1 VLLIL
6 QYAKNC
12 GFYRFHKEYL
22 QMLKDAGVIVFRP
35 SNWVDAV
42 DEVVDSVECQIG
54 SGEQRQ
60 ALEDKQR
67 KKALEEKMDNVI
79 WKMNL
84 IIVAVVC
91 VVFGCLLGMLLTPK
105 FGTGRILSCGPSLVK
120 ESVWKK
126 EGFYRKIR
134 QSSSRSAVDFRS
146 ARNLF
151 ALILWDCVM
160 TWPEW
165 KGRMDG

>member
-12 GFYRFHKEYL
+12 GFYLFHKEYL

-35 SNWVDAV
+35 SNWANAV

-60 ALEDKQR
+60 AVEDKKM
-67 KKALEEKMDNVI
+67 KKGLEEKMDNVI

-84 IIVAVVC
+84 IIMAVVC
-91 VVFGCLLGMLLTPK
+91 VVFGCLLGMYDA
-105 FGTGRILSCGPSLVK
+105 
-120 ESVWKK
+120 KK
-126 EGFYRKIR
+126 
-134 QSSSRSAVDFRS
+134 
-146 ARNLF
+146 
-151 ALILWDCVM
+151 
-160 TWPEW
+160 
-165 KGRMDG
+165 

>member
-6 QYAKNC
+6 QFPKYC

-22 QMLKDAGVIVFRP
+22 QMLKDAGVIVFRLP
-35 SNWVDAV
+35 NWVDAV

-67 KKALEEKMDNVI
+67 KKALEEKMGNVI

-84 IIVAVVC
+84 IIVVVVC
-91 VVFGCLLGMLLTPK
+91 VVFGCLLGMYAA
-105 FGTGRILSCGPSLVK
+105 
-120 ESVWKK
+120 KK
-126 EGFYRKIR
+126 
-134 QSSSRSAVDFRS
+134 
-146 ARNLF
+146 
-151 ALILWDCVM
+151 
-160 TWPEW
+160 
-165 KGRMDG
+165 